1 MKTFKQF
8 IEQKNDVPSVVKSLQ
23 GIAQDASKNIDPK
36 DLKNKVVGT
45 VIDKL
50 TGGAEGRQ
58 KGVEAIQ
65 GKLNTMSTDLPKNK
79 LYFGLLNFCP
89 NVLIKEIRPKFSWIL
104 KFIYVKWF
112 REDNMSLFCYKTQI
126 KKRFT

>member
-8 IEQKNDVPSVVKSLQ
+8 IEQKNDVPGVVKSLQ

-36 DLKNKVVGT
+36 ALRNKVVGT
-45 VIDKL
+45 VFNKL

-65 GKLNTMSTDLPKNK
+65 GKLNKMSTDLPKAVDKFQGFLDSGKAQKGMGKLKDVLNK
-79 LYFGLLNFCP
+79 Q
-89 NVLIKEIRPKFSWIL
+89 L
-104 KFIYVKWF
+104 K
-112 REDNMSLFCYKTQI
+112 
-126 KKRFT
+126 

>member
-36 DLKNKVVGT
+36 ALKNKVVGT

-65 GKLNTMSTDLPKNK
+65 GKLNKMSTDLPKAVDKFQGFIDSGKAQKGMGKLKDVLNK
-79 LYFGLLNFCP
+79 Q
-89 NVLIKEIRPKFSWIL
+89 L
-104 KFIYVKWF
+104 K
-112 REDNMSLFCYKTQI
+112 
-126 KKRFT
+126 

>member
-8 IEQKNDVPSVVKSLQ
+8 IEQKNDVPGVVKSLQ

-36 DLKNKVVGT
+36 ALKNKVVGT

-65 GKLNTMSTDLPKNK
+65 GKLNKMSTDLPKAVDKFQGFLDSGKAQKGMGKLKDVLNK
-79 LYFGLLNFCP
+79 Q
-89 NVLIKEIRPKFSWIL
+89 L
-104 KFIYVKWF
+104 K
-112 REDNMSLFCYKTQI
+112 
-126 KKRFT
+126 